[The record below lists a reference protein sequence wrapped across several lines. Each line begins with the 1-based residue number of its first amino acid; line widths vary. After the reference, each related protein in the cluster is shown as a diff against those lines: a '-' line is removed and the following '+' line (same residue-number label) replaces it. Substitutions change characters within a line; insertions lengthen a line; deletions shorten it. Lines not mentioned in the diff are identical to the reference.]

1 MDLSIMKRLRNE
13 KCIAN
18 GVDVLEEALSLTD
31 ECIREVRTVAYLL
44 HPPLLD
50 EAGLSSALQWY
61 CAGFERRSGIK
72 TTLDVPDVLTRL
84 PRESETTIFRL
95 VQECLTNVHRHSG
108 SPTVHISVREVSD
121 DLIIEIRD
129 RGHGMKDPLSGRL
142 GVGIMGMQERVK
154 QAGGRMKIQSYEH
167 GTTVIAAL
175 PVVRSAPVSSE
186 DARS

>member
-1 MDLSIMKRLRNE
+1 
-13 KCIAN
+13 
-18 GVDVLEEALSLTD
+18 
-31 ECIREVRTVAYLL
+31 
-44 HPPLLD
+44 
-50 EAGLSSALQWY
+50 
-61 CAGFERRSGIK
+61 
-72 TTLDVPDVLTRL
+72 VPEVLTRL